1 MATQANLRTLIRANL
16 YGQSPVEDVFASTLG
31 AAIGTTATT
40 SVTVADG
47 TFWAQGDLL
56 EVDETGEQL
65 LITAVATNTLTVIR
79 GFNGTTAATATD
91 GGVVWKNPRFS
102 IAQID
107 QGIAVALDA
116 FELWGVHS
124 FNQGTITI
132 SALKNYYEL
141 SDTDISPTYGVLS
154 VYYPE
159 SISEVPIPLP
169 FRPAYFNL
177 GTGPSAYSQGQG
189 IHLLSSGDL
198 AAGETAYY
206 VYAQKLSDV
215 ANLSSLQADIL
226 VLGATAV
233 ILGKAIIPF
242 TQDPGARTNRTIQGG
257 QVVRDGRFFQSEY
270 FLRVTAE
277 AARVAVERQRFPT
290 TVHLGR
296 AARWRP

>member
-1 MATQANLRTLIRANL
+1 MATQANLRTRIRGNL

-31 AAIGTTATT
+31 AAIADTSTT
-40 SVTVADG
+40 SVTVTDG
-47 TFWAQGDLL
+47 TFWSVSDIL

-65 LITAVATNTLTVIR
+65 YVTAVATNTLTVIR
-79 GFNGTTAATATD
+79 GFNDTTKAAATD
-91 GGVVWKNPRFS
+91 GGIVWKNPRFS

-107 QGIAVALDA
+107 RGIAVALDA
-116 FELWGVHS
+116 FELWGVHA

-132 SALKNYYEL
+132 SALKQYYEL

-154 VYYPE
+154 VFYPE
-159 SISEVPIPLP
+159 TNTQIPIPLP
-169 FRPAYFNL
+169 FRNAYFHL
-177 GTGPSAYSQGQG
+177 GTGPSVYSEGQG

-198 AAGETAYY
+198 AAGDPAYY

-215 ANLSSLQADIL
+215 ANLSDLQSDIL
-226 VLGATAV
+226 VLGATAI

-242 TQDPGARTNRTIQGG
+242 TQDPGARTNRSIQGG
-257 QVVRDGRFFQSEY
+257 QVVRDGRFYQSEY

-290 TVHLGR
+290 TVRLGR